1 MEGKYEK
8 KAQNGGGDYDEA
20 FLRRFA
26 AEIGTA
32 LREREDDKDKQSSS
46 NNTSIEDSV
55 EDLYRSLVFDEP
67 SIYHILNLPVVASA
81 LARQLLLSSS
91 SSSSS
96 SYALSN
102 RLLNGIIY
110 LCNQNTTTV
119 VTKPENEN
127 ETKKHNDT
135 TVGHS
140 TIKTAMAKL
149 AFCILIDI
157 PLECCRDE
165 NSSSESNMNK
175 IRNLLGSYKGS
186 SMNDKN
192 KNKEGN
198 TNTKST
204 SSIIDDDDAAHSNNV
219 HNEDKMRSMSN
230 FMENNDDDINSSSS
244 DNKEDNNSAG
254 EEIQQQK
261 QQSIEEDEVWAIES
275 DPSDYDFGDDT
286 PAADDITIQEE
297 NDWLDPKILS
307 QPDPN
312 LTLQQTRDAIGTL
325 LQIASYTL
333 LEPIFYLPQK
343 DTSRYVSQLTQL
355 VLTLLKPRRKD
366 ISTPSSLPGS
376 SSLLDS
382 SVDYAI
388 LYPLWIL
395 RDAAAYHTN
404 STTSTTT
411 RQSCTTNYQ
420 QEYLEILQTLLA
432 IDQAYLQD
440 VGSSATSIKSTS
452 DPDFDLCVASIVG
465 LSALSAWC
473 SMQKKSTQSTV
484 DDIVDSMNDLS
495 HVVERAEQTYKK
507 NLPNTLIPILEIL
520 SGIYY
525 DHVDNNILSTSSSV
539 PQTLLNSGFLRQIL
553 ALVTLDE
560 ASTGDLLG
568 FHHALWGLC
577 QSFPKIVGKYV
588 FRYPGSS
595 QIVRSYATDLSSSS
609 PQNCVQSI
617 LWNIYGWYQCK
628 QASLTSGGVN
638 IVLKKIGSSTSD
650 GKKSL
655 NTSRL
660 IEDECSEVCSKA
672 WSQLCK
678 LVIQAI
684 ESSSNG
690 IGSDDAGAE
699 KVIQEWGR
707 LLVLSR
713 ISSIATHFKS
723 LIDPSLLDDISIVI
737 SNQSKQILID
747 KTADESESREDSK
760 ANDKKD
766 DDKEKEEDKE
776 RRKPSRRQKII
787 SQAHKVLKEYK
798 LFFLGTVVGTS
809 KTD

>member
-8 KAQNGGGDYDEA
+8 AQNGDYDEA

-26 AEIGTA
+26 AQIGTA
-32 LREREDDKDKQSSS
+32 LREREDDKDKQSS
-46 NNTSIEDSV
+46 NIPSIEESV

-67 SIYHILNLPVVASA
+67 SIDHISNLPVVASA
-81 LARQLLLSSS
+81 LARQLLSSS
-91 SSSSS
+91 STTS

-102 RLLNGIIY
+102 RLLNGVIY
-110 LCNQNTTTV
+110 LCNQNT
-119 VTKPENEN
+119 KPLVAKSENEN
-127 ETKKHNDT
+127 ESNNHNNDT
-135 TVGHS
+135 VVHS

-149 AFCILIDI
+149 AFSILIDI

-165 NSSSESNMNK
+165 NPSSERNMNK
-175 IRNLLGSYKGS
+175 IRNILGSYKGS
-186 SMNDKN
+186 SMQDK
-192 KNKEGN
+192 KNHLKN
-198 TNTKST
+198 IKSST
-204 SSIIDDDDAAHSNNV
+204 STIDDDSSHSNNI
-219 HNEDKMRSMSN
+219 HNEDKKRSMSN
-230 FMENNDDDINSSSS
+230 FMKYNDDNVNSSSSS
-244 DNKEDNNSAG
+244 DNKEDDNNNNAG

-261 QQSIEEDEVWAIES
+261 QQSIVEEVWATES

-286 PAADDITIQEE
+286 PADVITSAGADTIQEE
-297 NDWLDPKILS
+297 NDWLNPKMLS
-307 QPDPN
+307 RPDLS
-312 LTLQQTRDAIGTL
+312 LTLQQTRDSIGTL
-325 LQIASYTL
+325 LQLASYTL

-343 DTSRYVSQLTQL
+343 DTSRYASQLTQL

-366 ISTPSSLPGS
+366 RSTSSSLPE

-404 STTSTTT
+404 STSKTI
-411 RQSCTTNYQ
+411 RQSCTTNYGQ
-420 QEYLEILQTLLA
+420 IYLEILQTLLA

-440 VGSSATSIKSTS
+440 VGSSATSIKATS
-452 DPDFDLCVASIVG
+452 DPDLDLCVASIVG

-473 SMQKKSTQSTV
+473 SMQKKFTQSTV
-484 DDIVDSMNDLS
+484 DAIVDSMNDLS

-525 DHVDNNILSTSSSV
+525 DHVDSNISSTSSV

-553 ALVTLDE
+553 ALLTLDGE
-560 ASTGDLLG
+560 ASTRDLLG

-595 QIVRSYATDLSSSS
+595 QIIRSYATNLGSSS

-628 QASLTSGGVN
+628 QSSLASGGMN
-638 IVLKKIGSSTSD
+638 TVLKKIGSSTSD
-650 GKKSL
+650 GKKLL

-660 IEDECSEVCSKA
+660 TEDECSEVCSKA

-678 LVIQAI
+678 LVIQAL
-684 ESSSNG
+684 EASST

-737 SNQSKQILID
+737 SSQSKQMIID
-747 KTADESESREDSK
+747 KTDELESREDGK
-760 ANDKKD
+760 TN
-766 DDKEKEEDKE
+766 DDKNDDDKE
-776 RRKPSRRQKII
+776 RRKPSRRQRII

>member
-8 KAQNGGGDYDEA
+8 AQNGDYDEA

-26 AEIGTA
+26 AQIGTA
-32 LREREDDKDKQSSS
+32 LREREDDKDKQSS
-46 NNTSIEDSV
+46 NIPSIEESV

-67 SIYHILNLPVVASA
+67 SIYHISNLPVVASA
-81 LARQLLLSSS
+81 LARQLLSSS
-91 SSSSS
+91 STTSSF
-96 SYALSN
+96 ALCN
-102 RLLNGIIY
+102 RLLNGVIY

-119 VTKPENEN
+119 VAKSENEN
-127 ETKKHNDT
+127 ESESNNHNDT
-135 TVGHS
+135 VVHS

-186 SMNDKN
+186 SMHDRNN
-192 KNKEGN
+192 HEEN
-198 TNTKST
+198 TTKSST
-204 SSIIDDDDAAHSNNV
+204 STIDDDGSHSNNI
-219 HNEDKMRSMSN
+219 HNEDKKRSMSN
-230 FMENNDDDINSSSS
+230 FMKNNDDINSSSSS
-244 DNKEDNNSAG
+244 DNKEDGNINNAG

-261 QQSIEEDEVWAIES
+261 QQFIVEEVWATES
-275 DPSDYDFGDDT
+275 DPSDYDFGEDT
-286 PAADDITIQEE
+286 PADDITSAGANKIQEE

-307 QPDPN
+307 RPDLN
-312 LTLQQTRDAIGTL
+312 LTLQQTRDSIGTL
-325 LQIASYTL
+325 LQLASYTL
-333 LEPIFYLPQK
+333 LESIFYLPQK
-343 DTSRYVSQLTQL
+343 DTSRYASQLTQL
-355 VLTLLKPRRKD
+355 VLILLKPRRKD
-366 ISTPSSLPGS
+366 RSTPSSLPE

-404 STTSTTT
+404 SISKTT
-411 RQSCTTNYQ
+411 RQSCTTNYGQ
-420 QEYLEILQTLLA
+420 IYLEILQTLLA

-440 VGSSATSIKSTS
+440 IGSSATSIKATS

-484 DDIVDSMNDLS
+484 DAIVDSMNDLS

-507 NLPNTLIPILEIL
+507 NLPNTLIPILVIL
-520 SGIYY
+520 SGICY
-525 DHVDNNILSTSSSV
+525 DHVDNNISSTSSV

-553 ALVTLDE
+553 ALLTLDGE
-560 ASTGDLLG
+560 ASTRDLLG

-595 QIVRSYATDLSSSS
+595 QIIRSYATNLGSSS

-628 QASLTSGGVN
+628 QSSLASGGMN
-638 IVLKKIGSSTSD
+638 TVLKKIGSSTSD
-650 GKKSL
+650 GKKPL

-678 LVIQAI
+678 LVIQAL
-684 ESSSNG
+684 EASSTNR
-690 IGSDDAGAE
+690 SDDAGAE

-737 SNQSKQILID
+737 SSQSKQIKMD
-747 KTADESESREDSK
+747 KTDELESREDGK
-760 ANDKKD
+760 ANDDKKD
-766 DDKEKEEDKE
+766 DDKE
-776 RRKPSRRQKII
+776 RRKPSRRQRII